1 MILLPALLVV
11 LQIILAPQVQGKF
24 LDDYKEDNQVPRDR
38 MSHYKSLMSNYV
50 DINTEIKKDKTI
62 KISSQIEIPES
73 EGLRLVLE
81 ALKVIWEAVFK
92 GLLEGFL
99 PTVERVKREI
109 EDDWE
114 RSFLLD
120 WVIDMCG
127 AMIGRQRCSQK
138 VACRTGKLM
147 QAKLPGAQMMVVMA
161 ESFVPPVALEWFGVM
176 RNSVID
182 RKDSCIEE
190 FQCNFSED

>member
-1 MILLPALLVV
+1 MIPALLVV